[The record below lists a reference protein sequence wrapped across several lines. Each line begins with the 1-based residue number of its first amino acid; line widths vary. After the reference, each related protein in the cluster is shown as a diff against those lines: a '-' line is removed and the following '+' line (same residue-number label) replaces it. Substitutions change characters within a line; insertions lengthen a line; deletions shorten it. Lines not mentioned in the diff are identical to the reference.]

1 MWVSLPPV
9 LCLTDVV
16 MDMARKYDAVHKPY
30 ATRQSGPDGHAV
42 PPHSAKK
49 HVPLPCH
56 SHGEDK
62 YFLASSQVTCKMPL
76 SQNNSG
82 R

>member
-30 ATRQSGPDGHAV
+30 ATRQSGPDGHPV

-49 HVPLPCH
+49 HVPCH
-56 SHGEDK
+56 ATVMEEISISWQAIRSPVK
-62 YFLASSQVTCKMPL
+62 CL
-76 SQNNSG
+76 
-82 R
+82 